1 MAKIH
6 RAEKICKQLKNKLN
20 YLEKLEVHSVFEN
33 AVNLICKDSLV
44 TIVPQGKPLYPN
56 SILLADNINF
66 ATDMKLRQGMIATV
80 DTDNLIIAEETIG
93 LCGAEEKELHVDTLV
108 LNKPRDLE
116 KRIVVLRNI
125 VRAKANGEGLSPI
138 IDANAKQNIYSSFLK
153 PRIEGLLSVIS
164 SENTDEVL
172 LLTEK
177 IAGCGIGLT
186 PSSDDFLCGLM
197 AVLLADAITKNKYG
211 STQKLTKEMAV
222 NAIPKT
228 GFISGQFLRSSAE
241 GYLSEDSL
249 ELIAQIY
256 SDRDLQQLEKS
267 ALNVAKFGATSG
279 TDTLCGVI
287 LALEEIN
294 KY

>member
-1 MAKIH
+1 MTRIH
-6 RAEKICKQLKNKLN
+6 RAEKICKQLKIKLGN
-20 YLEKLEVHSVFEN
+20 LEKIEVHSVFEN
-33 AVNLICKDSLV
+33 ALNFTYKGNLV

-56 SILLADNINF
+56 SILLADNANF
-66 ATDMKLRQGMIATV
+66 LMDMGLRQGMVGTV
-80 DTDNLIIAEETIG
+80 DRENLFIAEETIG
-93 LCGAEEKELHVDTLV
+93 LCGAEEKELHIDTLK
-108 LNKPRDLE
+108 LQKPRDLV
-116 KRIVVLRNI
+116 KRIAILRDI
-125 VRAKANGEGLSPI
+125 VTVKANGEGLSPI
-138 IDANAKQNIYSSFLK
+138 IDINATQNIYSSFLR
-153 PRIEGLLSVIS
+153 PRIEELLSEIF

-197 AVLLADAITKNKYG
+197 AVLLSDAVTKNKYEN
-211 STQKLTKEMAV
+211 TQKLTEEMAGR
-222 NAIPKT
+222 AILKT

-249 ELIAQIY
+249 ELMAQIY
-256 SDRDLQQLEKS
+256 SNNDLQQLEKS

-279 TDTLCGVI
+279 IDTLCGVI
-287 LALEEIN
+287 LTLEEIN